1 MAPDS
6 SRYVR
11 RRSLVIAAK
20 TASNVQSNFYMSA
33 LIYLYTRLNRDYAG
47 VYQFKSEAIK
57 GVYNDEL
64 DTDFVT
70 FGSTG
75 QRALQNIHTH
85 KMKKIIQFCDDNAIA
100 LSSMAQMVFE
110 LENSNTGRYL
120 SIFRNETKNLIF
132 LFLWAHGYEKP
143 SFSANSVTHF
153 YNGETIPE
161 VVAKKSQPAITIH

>member
-1 MAPDS
+1 M
-6 SRYVR
+6 
-11 RRSLVIAAK
+11 VIAAK
-20 TASNVQSNFYMSA
+20 TASEVQTPFYMSA

-47 VYQFKSEAIK
+47 VYEFKSEPIK

-64 DTDFVT
+64 DSDFIT

-85 KMKKIIQFCDDNAIA
+85 KMKKIAKFCDDNAIA

-110 LENSNTGRYL
+110 LENRNTGRYL

-132 LFLWAHGYEKP
+132 LFLWSQGYEKP
-143 SFSANSVTHF
+143 KFKADSVTHF
-153 YNGETIPE
+153 YNGEALPE
-161 VVAKKSQPAITIH
+161 VVARKNSITIN